1 MATETAAAKD
11 ASSSS
16 SSAAAAAAAESYI
29 GSFISLI
36 SKSDIRYEGL
46 LSFLNVNDSTIGLNN
61 GTLLY
66 LY

>member
-16 SSAAAAAAAESYI
+16 SSATAAAAESYI

-61 GTLLY
+61 GTILY

>member
-16 SSAAAAAAAESYI
+16 SSAAAAAESYI

-61 GTLLY
+61 GTLLH
-66 LY
+66 L

>member
-16 SSAAAAAAAESYI
+16 SSAAAAAESYI

>member
-16 SSAAAAAAAESYI
+16 SSAAAAAESYI

-61 GTLLY
+61 GTLLF
-66 LY
+66 L